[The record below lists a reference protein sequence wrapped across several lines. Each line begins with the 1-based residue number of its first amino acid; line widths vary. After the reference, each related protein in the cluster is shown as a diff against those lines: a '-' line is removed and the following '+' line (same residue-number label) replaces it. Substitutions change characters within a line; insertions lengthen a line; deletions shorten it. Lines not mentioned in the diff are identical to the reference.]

1 MRSYRSACEYAT
13 LGEFIVH
20 SYLENIEWN
29 NCLWDI
35 VNSFLAVYVCGF
47 LRHMCKACVCL
58 VLCVVNGASGV

>member
-1 MRSYRSACEYAT
+1 M
-13 LGEFIVH
+13 H
-20 SYLENIEWN
+20 SYLEDIEWN

-47 LRHMCKACVCL
+47 LRRMCKACVCL